1 MISFRWRLLE
11 RKKSHGIPHAHP
23 VTQSIHEPPPRKE
36 NEGLLLLAESPEDFV
51 LPQTT
56 WSPFYVTEHFTTPVE
71 DSYPLSNG
79 FCLSVPQSD
88 VQNAPFQFSSSSL
101 SAALSDPQQHNILPS
116 PLPNL
121 IEDYRDPDFPST
133 SVSPASPNND
143 LISNIEDQPMVMC
156 DTSTFHDSLELGH
169 IFSQVNFNSPSL
181 HNDQALDVNG
191 ATVSP
196 LFSPQDMS
204 QPSALPPQG
213 SPWTPSSPFD
223 IFGFSPVEQPH
234 QLHHFGNFSYEDGV
248 FDDLSS
254 TSSTPI
260 NFISSLSPTSSPGA
274 ISPIELP
281 SNDLHTTGSLLFS
294 PTQRPREPALDTHR
308 RPRRMTIRRALKPP
322 GTGRLSANLA
332 IASE

>member
-1 MISFRWRLLE
+1 M
-11 RKKSHGIPHAHP
+11 
-23 VTQSIHEPPPRKE
+23 
-36 NEGLLLLAESPEDFV
+36 ESPEDVV

-56 WSPFYVTEHFTTPVE
+56 WSPFYTPEHFTTPLE
-71 DSYPLSNG
+71 DSYPLSND
-79 FCLSVPQSD
+79 FCLSVPQTD

-101 SAALSDPQQHNILPS
+101 SAALSDPQQNVLPS
-116 PLPNL
+116 PLPHL
-121 IEDYRDPDFPST
+121 IEDYYHDFPST

-143 LISNIEDQPMVMC
+143 LLSNIEDQPMVIC
-156 DTSTFHDSLELGH
+156 DTSTFHDSLELGR
-169 IFSQVNFNSPSL
+169 ILSQVNFNSPSL
-181 HNDQALDVNG
+181 PNDQALDVNG

-213 SPWTPSSPFD
+213 SPWTPSSPFE

-234 QLHHFGNFSYEDGV
+234 QLRHFSNFSYEDGV
-248 FDDLSS
+248 LDDLSS
-254 TSSTPI
+254 TASTPI
-260 NFISSLSPTSSPGA
+260 HFITSLSPTSSPGA
-274 ISPIELP
+274 ISPIDLP

-308 RPRRMTIRRALKPP
+308 RPRRMTTRRALKPP